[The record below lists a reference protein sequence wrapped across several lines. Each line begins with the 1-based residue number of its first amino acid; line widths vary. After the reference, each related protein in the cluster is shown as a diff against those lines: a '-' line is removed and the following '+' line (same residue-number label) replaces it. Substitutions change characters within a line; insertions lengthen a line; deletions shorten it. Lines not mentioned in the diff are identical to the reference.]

1 MKRVAKEIMRIGALR
16 QMFTF
21 EMRGCEGSVLAQR
34 GSKEGKKMKEE
45 RRRNERLEGRN
56 KGMAQRERERE

>member
-34 GSKEGKKMKEE
+34 GSKEGKNEGETKKE
-45 RRRNERLEGRN
+45 
-56 KGMAQRERERE
+56 

>member
-34 GSKEGKKMKEE
+34 GSKEGKK
-45 RRRNERLEGRN
+45 
-56 KGMAQRERERE
+56 